1 MYRVGLTG
9 GIASGKST
17 VSRVLS
23 ERGAVVIEADVVARS
38 LVEPGSPLLAELT
51 AEFGDGVLQN
61 DGALDRAAL
70 GRIAFASEER
80 LARLNEITHPPLVAR
95 LITLV
100 EDAERDSAGT
110 GGVLVVDAALLV
122 EWDILDLFDTVVV
135 VDAPIEVRIERL
147 VANGLTEDRARERM
161 AAQLPSEELA
171 QRGDIVIDN
180 SGTLDDLRRAANQLA
195 LRLLNESERG
205 LDTEGPDPLGELFG
219 RLIRLVP
226 DFDND

>member
-23 ERGAVVIEADVVARS
+23 ERGAVVIEADVVART
-38 LVEPGSPLLAELT
+38 LVEPGTPLLAELA
-51 AEFGDGVLQN
+51 AEFGAGVLKD

-80 LARLNEITHPPLVAR
+80 LARLNEIMHPPLVAR
-95 LITLV
+95 LIVLV
-100 EDAERDSAGT
+100 EDAERESAGT
-110 GGVLVVDAALLV
+110 GGVLVIDAALLA

-135 VDAPIEVRIERL
+135 VDAPMDMRIERL
-147 VANGLTEDRARERM
+147 AANGLTDDRARERM
-161 AAQLPSEELA
+161 AAQLASEELV

-180 SGTLDDLRRAANQLA
+180 SGTLDDLRRRADELA
-195 LRLLNESERG
+195 TRLL
-205 LDTEGPDPLGELFG
+205 GEAE
-219 RLIRLVP
+219 
-226 DFDND
+226 